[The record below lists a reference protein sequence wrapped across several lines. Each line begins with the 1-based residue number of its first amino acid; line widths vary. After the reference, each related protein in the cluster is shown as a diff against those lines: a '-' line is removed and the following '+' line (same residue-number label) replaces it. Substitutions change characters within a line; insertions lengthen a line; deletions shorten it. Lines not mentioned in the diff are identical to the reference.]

1 MVDIT
6 LTEGILSCLVL
17 VAAGVSYWRGYNEG
31 IESGMEGTIGVLL
44 KEKII
49 SRFVNK
55 DGDIDFCESGAFGEA
70 CPKCGFHD
78 GDNCEEHS

>member
-1 MVDIT
+1 MREEQKNYPHGSFVAT
-6 LTEGILSCLVL
+6 TVGFWKNNNLSWDLDHSKGADC
-17 VAAGVSYWRGYNEG
+17 
-31 IESGMEGTIGVLL
+31 IGVLL
-44 KEKII
+44 KERII

-55 DGDIDFCESGAFGEA
+55 DGDIDFCESGAFKDA